1 MYSSTVIEHFLSPQN
16 VGELPGANGV
26 GTVGEPGCGD
36 QCRIFI
42 EVHNDR
48 IVDISFLVFGCGA
61 AIASGSMTTALAKG
75 KTLAEALALTEA
87 QVIKALGGLPDTKEH
102 CSNLGIAALQN
113 AIADFLVKN
122 EGSTPPSR

>member
-48 IVDISFLVFGCGA
+48 IEEIRFLVFGCGA
-61 AIASGSMTTALAKG
+61 AVASGSMTTALAKG
-75 KTLAEALALTEA
+75 KTLDEALALTED
-87 QVIKALGGLPDTKEH
+87 QVIKALGGLPEAKEH

-113 AIADFLVKN
+113 AIADYLVKYG
-122 EGSTPPSR
+122 ESTPLSR